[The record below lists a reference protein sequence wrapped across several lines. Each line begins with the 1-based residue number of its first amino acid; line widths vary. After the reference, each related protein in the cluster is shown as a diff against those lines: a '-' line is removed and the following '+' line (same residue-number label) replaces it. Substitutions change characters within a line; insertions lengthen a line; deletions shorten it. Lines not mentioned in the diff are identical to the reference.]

1 MKLNLTNPIIIFDL
15 ETTGLNL
22 TADRIVEI
30 SAIKIHSDGS
40 EEIKTR
46 RINPGMPIPAEST
59 AIHKITDEDVK
70 DCPMFGNIAK
80 SLAAYIEGCDLVGYN
95 LLKFDIPLLAEEF
108 LRAGVNIDF
117 RKVKIIDVQNI
128 FHKMEQRTLVAA
140 YKFYCNK
147 ILEDAHNAEADTKAT
162 YEILQS
168 QLDRYPE
175 LKNEVKFLSE
185 FSVNNKNFDYANRIG
200 VDKDNEP
207 VFNFGKYKGRKVKE
221 IFRLEPS
228 YYSWIMNGEFTL
240 DTKKVFTEIRS
251 GMLQSPSK

>member
-1 MKLNLTNPIIIFDL
+1 MKLNLRNPVIIFDL

-22 TADRIVEI
+22 VSDRIVEI
-30 SAIKIHSDGS
+30 SVIKVYPDGS

-46 RINPGMPIPAEST
+46 RINPCIPIPAEAT
-59 AIHKITDEDVK
+59 AIHKITNEDVK
-70 DCPMFGNIAK
+70 DCPVFGSVAK
-80 SLAAYIEGCDLVGYN
+80 SLAAYIAGCDLVGYN
-95 LLKFDIPLLAEEF
+95 LLKFDVPLLAEEF
-108 LRAGVNIDF
+108 LRAEVNVDF

-147 ILEDAHNAEADTKAT
+147 NLDHAHNAEADTKAT

-168 QLDRYPE
+168 QLDVYPA
-175 LKNEVKFLSE
+175 LQNDVKFLSE
-185 FSVNNKNFDYANRIG
+185 FSVHTQNFDYANRIG

-207 VFNFGKYKGRKVKE
+207 VFNFGKHKGQKVKE
-221 IFRLEPS
+221 IFQIEPS

-240 DTKKVFTEIRS
+240 DTKRVFTEIRLS
-251 GMLQSPSK
+251 MLNSR